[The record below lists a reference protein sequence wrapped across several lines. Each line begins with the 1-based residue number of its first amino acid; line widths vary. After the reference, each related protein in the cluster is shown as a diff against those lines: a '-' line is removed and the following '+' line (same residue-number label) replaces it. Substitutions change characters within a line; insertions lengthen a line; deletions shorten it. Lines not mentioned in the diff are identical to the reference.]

1 MVEQADV
8 VIENYRPN
16 VKFKLG
22 IDYESLRKI
31 NKRIILASVS
41 GFGQDGPYVDRP
53 GLDQIAQGLG
63 GIMSVTGE
71 PGRGPMRAG
80 IPVADLS
87 SGLFCAIGTLVA

>member
-22 IDYESLRKI
+22 IDYESLRKV

-41 GFGQDGPYVDRP
+41 GWF
-53 GLDQIAQGLG
+53 
-63 GIMSVTGE
+63 ME
-71 PGRGPMRAG
+71 E
-80 IPVADLS
+80 
-87 SGLFCAIGTLVA
+87 